1 MRNFLNG
8 KVMAGIW
15 MVLRIWLGVQWLQA
29 GWGNVLGGF
38 DAGGYLNGAIAKA
51 GGEAPI
57 VQAWYGTFLETLHCQ
72 TQSYSASWLHT
83 VSCSSE

>member
-29 GWGNVLGGF
+29 GWEKSLA
-38 DAGGYLNGAIAKA
+38 DL
-51 GGEAPI
+51 
-57 VQAWYGTFLETLHCQ
+57 
-72 TQSYSASWLHT
+72 TQE
-83 VSCSSE
+83 VI

>member
-29 GWGNVLGGF
+29 GWGKITGGF
-38 DAGGYLNGAIAKA
+38 DAGGYLNGAIGKSRRRSTYRS
-51 GGEAPI
+51 GMVWRIP
-57 VQAWYGTFLETLHCQ
+57 
-72 TQSYSASWLHT
+72 
-83 VSCSSE
+83 